1 MRRISSILI
10 LLLFAVHLSAQEK
23 KELMLLKLSNG
34 EVVTFDVQEIESISF
49 LAEEYEEDVVPSFPE
64 SDGSEKLDPYSPQK
78 TAAALLQSAG
88 IACTDTIGKIVISPA
103 EYQEIKT
110 FTDNLVAGCK
120 TQKDIHD
127 VCFKWV
133 YSNVKYGSTY
143 SDGSYVNNDPYPVFT
158 KKTAVCQGY
167 SNLLFVML
175 HSQNVPVLITNGFLS
190 MPNLYGGHAWNYVNC
205 DGKWYVSDPTNNGVY
220 DMSNT
225 SSYSHLFPQSFD
237 VLLFEKDGCRFDFN
251 ETRLNICEVLT
262 ESRYFATPYSVGGY
276 QVSSFNPTSD
286 LPANLRELFIGKN
299 IETFGMNR
307 IGLNYH
313 GKNIEYIHV
322 DPEHATWRSHKGIVY
337 DKYSDFPRYIPAAM
351 KRIELLP
358 MEKIEKNLIYDHPGV
373 EEIVIAAGTKTI
385 EAWAVENCPNLKV
398 AYIPKG
404 VNVDASAF
412 YGVHPDFKI
421 VYME

>member
-1 MRRISSILI
+1 MKRILNVLI
-10 LLLFAVHLSAQEK
+10 LLFVVVGISAQEK
-23 KELMLLKLSNG
+23 KELMHVTLSNG
-34 EVVTFDVQEIESISF
+34 EVATFDVQEIESIHF
-49 LAEEYEEDVVPSFPE
+49 TMEDIADDVVPSFPE
-64 SDGSEKLDPYSPQK
+64 SDGSEKLDPYNPQK

-120 TQKDIHD
+120 TQKEIHD
-127 VCFKWV
+127 VCFRWV
-133 YSNVKYGSTY
+133 YSNVRYGSTY
-143 SDGSYVNNDPYPVFT
+143 SDDSYVNNDPYPVFT

-190 MPNLYGGHAWNYVNC
+190 MPNLFGGHAWNYVNC

-225 SSYSHLFPQSFD
+225 SSYSHLLPQSFD

-251 ETRLNICEVLT
+251 ETRLNICEVTT
-262 ESRYFATPYSVGGY
+262 ESRYFVTPYSVGGY

-286 LPANLRELFIGKN
+286 LPTNVRELFIGKN

-307 IGLNYH
+307 VGLNYH

-322 DPEHATWRSHKGIVY
+322 DSEHATWRSHKGIVY

-358 MEKIEKNLIYDHPGV
+358 MEKIEKNLIYDLPGV
-373 EEIVIAAGTKTI
+373 EEIVIAAGTKSI

-398 AYIPKG
+398 AYIPMG
-404 VNVDASAF
+404 VDVDTSAF
-412 YGVHPDFKI
+412 DGVHPDFKI
-421 VYME
+421 VYTE